1 MKEKTQMRKLP
12 WRKQPPPT
20 QYSRADT
27 GEQRQWEA
35 CCRKPCH
42 CGNAFPGPFS
52 RASWEFSDNIPPIKL
67 VAVHPLS
74 TSEVKMSVE
83 PKMSTYLHYKIK
95 FKCNST
101 NVIILIRIYKVSC
114 CYWLTDKK
122 LLFINIV
129 LFEPPNPPLSESYIL
144 FLCSLSMGPVNFKI
158 VSTYKWL
165 PLNVRLKSLHS

>member
-27 GEQRQWEA
+27 DEQRQWEA
-35 CCRKPCH
+35 CCRKPCR

-52 RASWEFSDNIPPIKL
+52 RASWELSDNIPPIKL

-101 NVIILIRIYKVSC
+101 NVMILICMYKVSC
-114 CYWLTDKK
+114 CWLPDKK

-129 LFEPPNPPLSESYIL
+129 LFEPPNPPLCESYVL
-144 FLCSLSMGPVNFKI
+144 MFS
-158 VSTYKWL
+158 
-165 PLNVRLKSLHS
+165 